1 MKLDKLRI
9 ERAPQLMIIPMIDII
24 FFLLV
29 FFMMSTLYMVDQ
41 NTIPLALPKAATAQ
55 SDQTALVPITLT
67 KQGQVLV
74 EQEVLPRELVSQRIR
89 AELSRNPEI
98 SFVIRADQQVEYGQV
113 IGIMDELK
121 QLGVHRVAVAT
132 ERKL

>member
-9 ERAPQLMIIPMIDII
+9 EQSPQLMIIPMIDII

-41 NTIPLALPKAATAQ
+41 NTIPLALPKATTSQ
-55 SDQTALVPITLT
+55 SDQTTLVPITLT
-67 KQGQVLV
+67 KNGQILV
-74 EQEVLPRELVSQRIR
+74 EQEVLPLELVSQRIS

-132 ERKL
+132 EQKL